1 MSSPTRKR
9 GRPTV
14 YDPSAIWP
22 LILEHIASGD
32 ALSTAIKR
40 LGPNAP
46 SYIWAKT
53 QLRANAALQA
63 AYREAIEDRADAL
76 ADEIISLA
84 DTPPPE
90 GLDGSGLHAWVAQL
104 KLRVHAREWTAAKLR
119 PRVYGQSLDVTVQAT
134 SISITAALDRAQS
147 YLWCASAEKETAFA
161 ITEGTTSDFKIPSVT
176 AEPRPSTS
184 PLP

>member
-1 MSSPTRKR
+1 MSTPARKR
-9 GRPTV
+9 GRPTI

-40 LGPNAP
+40 LGDNAP

-53 QLRANAALQA
+53 QLRANAVLQA

-134 SISITAALDRAQS
+134 AISITAALDRAQS
-147 YLWCASAEKETAFA
+147 YLWSASAEKGTAFA
-161 ITEGTTSDFKIPSVT
+161 IAEDNKRDFNLTGVM
-176 AEPRPSTS
+176 AEPRPSI
-184 PLP
+184 PPP